1 MDQTIQNRLAELQIS
16 LPQPPKPSGSYIPAS
31 VAGNLLFCSGQV
43 PRVNGVVQYEGK
55 MGEDGTMENAYAAAR
70 ICAINC
76 LAAIEAAV
84 GLERVEKIVK
94 VNGYVNTA
102 PGFRSTPKCI
112 NGASDL
118 FLAVFG
124 DRGRH
129 ARSAVGVQTLPD
141 NAIVEI
147 EMIVLLKEEA

>member
-1 MDQTIQNRLAELQIS
+1 MPNSVIS
-16 LPQPPKPSGSYIPAS
+16 TKAAPAAIGPYS
-31 VAGNLLFCSGQV
+31 QGIKSQGLLFCSGQV

-84 GLERVEKIVK
+84 GLEQVEKIVK